1 MTAHIYGRG
10 QMVIPARARKEAG
23 FGRGDVVLV
32 EPEGDGRILLTR
44 LERSKPP
51 GPSNARLVRRK
62 GKHSVIVGGPKIA
75 NEQIRQ
81 ILNDEF
87 P

>member
-10 QMVIPARARKEAG
+10 QMVIPARAREEARIG
-23 FGRGDVVLV
+23 CGDVVLV
-32 EPEGDGRILLTR
+32 EPEGDGRILLVR
-44 LERSKPP
+44 LERPKPS
-51 GPSNARLVRRK
+51 GPSKARLVRRK
-62 GKHSVIVGGPKIA
+62 GKHPVIVGGSKVT

>member
-10 QMVIPARARKEAG
+10 QMVIPAKVRAEARIG
-23 FGRGDVVLV
+23 CGDVVLV

-44 LERSKPP
+44 LERPNRRQAP
-51 GPSNARLVRRK
+51 RARLVRRK
-62 GKHSVIVGGPKIA
+62 GMHPVIVGGQKVT
-75 NEQIRQ
+75 NQQIRQ